1 MAALRG
7 PWLNCAACSG
17 CEMEKKT
24 PAPTKVK
31 TSALSKRKFIGRENP
46 RHLRV
51 IMALLV
57 RPRPREEIDRIAGAS
72 NGPALMSDLRNLGL
86 DAPCSKTP
94 CIDRD
99 GFEVKRGVYHFTDK
113 DKRLVRAWLKRRER
127 QRKQGGAHDLA

>member
-7 PWLNCAACSG
+7 LWLNCAACWG
-17 CEMEKKT
+17 CEMKKKT

-31 TSALSKRKFIGRENP
+31 TSARSKRKFIGTENP

-57 RPRPREEIDRIAGAS
+57 SPRPREAIDRIAGAS
-72 NGPALMSDLRNLGL
+72 NGPELMAELRRRGL
-86 DAPCSKTP
+86 DAPCSRTP

-99 GFEVKRGVYHFTDK
+99 GFEVKRGIYHFTDK

-127 QRKQGGAHDLA
+127 IKKQGGRG

>member
-1 MAALRG
+1 MKAPKHLKDGSTR
-7 PWLNCAACSG
+7 SSS
-17 CEMEKKT
+17 KKFFGT
-24 PAPTKVK
+24 D
-31 TSALSKRKFIGRENP
+31 NP

-72 NGPALMSDLRNLGL
+72 NGPDLMSDLRNLGL
-86 DAPCSKTP
+86 DAPCIKTP

-99 GFEVKRGVYHFTDK
+99 GFEVKRGIYSFTDQ

-127 QRKQGGAHDLA
+127 QLKQGGTHELV